1 MSQSDLP
8 QDESQERRIFRVGQ
22 LLEGLSELLEDQVG
36 RVWVMGEVSNLH
48 EAASGHVYFSLKDD
62 RSQLK
67 AALFRSA
74 ARRIPFEIEE
84 GSEIVVYAD
93 VSIYAARG
101 DLQLIVRHVEPRG
114 MGALQLAFEQLRRRL
129 EAEGL
134 FDEERKR
141 ELPEFPR
148 RVGVVTSATGAAIH
162 DVIEVA
168 GQRFPGTPL
177 LISPTRVQ
185 GEGSEVEIV
194 QALSRV
200 TETAGCEDVDVILL
214 VRGGGSLEDLMSFNS
229 ESVARAIVACPVP
242 VVSGVGHEVDVTIS
256 DLAADVRVSTPSAAA
271 AFVFPDRGVLAATLS
286 RDWRRLEVSARGF
299 LREARQRLGR
309 ERDALRV
316 LAPTARLA
324 SQRVRLQTAM
334 RGLARGVRTGVERR
348 RSALSL
354 QAGRLESL
362 SPLAVLARGYA
373 MVQRQRDG
381 LIVRRREEA
390 PVGERLRI
398 RVAEGEIE
406 AVAEP
411 GDSEERRR

>member
-1 MSQSDLP
+1 MYQTAVVGAP
-8 QDESQERRIFRVGQ
+8 KERPVAGVADAGEYPRGGQIRV
-22 LLEGLSELLEDQVG
+22 L
-36 RVWVMGEVSNLH
+36 
-48 EAASGHVYFSLKDD
+48 
-62 RSQLK
+62 
-67 AALFRSA
+67 
-74 ARRIPFEIEE
+74 
-84 GSEIVVYAD
+84 
-93 VSIYAARG
+93 
-101 DLQLIVRHVEPRG
+101 RHVDRDQTGIVWQSCSEDF
-114 MGALQLAFEQLRRRL
+114 A
-129 EAEGL
+129 
-134 FDEERKR
+134 DD
-141 ELPEFPR
+141 
-148 RVGVVTSATGAAIH
+148 VTG
-162 DVIEVA
+162 D
-168 GQRFPGTPL
+168 
-177 LISPTRVQ
+177 
-185 GEGSEVEIV
+185 
-194 QALSRV
+194 
-200 TETAGCEDVDVILL
+200 
-214 VRGGGSLEDLMSFNS
+214 GGGSLEDLISFNS

-271 AFVFPDRGVLAATLS
+271 AFVLPDRSALAATLS
-286 RDWRRLEVSARGF
+286 RDWRRLENSARGC

-334 RGLARGVRTGVERR
+334 RGLARGVRSGVERR

-390 PVGERLRI
+390 PAGERRRI

-411 GDSEERRR
+411 GDSGEGRR